1 MKIEKHEEALK
12 EVYETIDQALSDP
25 KGLLGHQ
32 RRIASMMSMGMQQA
46 IELYFH
52 KLHIIKPGTQLKHEW
67 FKLDEK
73 NIINKIL
80 PVLTKKLEEIPK
92 INEIL
97 FLARKIESENNY
109 QIGFCDCLH
118 IAIAKRLDATLV
130 TRDKDLIIIGRRY
143 VYVDKPENL
152 IC

>member
-1 MKIEKHEEALK
+1 VVLKRYYIDTCIWLNLFKKEGDAERGVPYWEIADKFINNIKESEQGDVIVSTIVLK
-12 EVYETIDQALSDP
+12 ELT
-25 KGLLGHQ
+25 
-32 RRIASMMSMGMQQA
+32 
-46 IELYFH
+46 
-52 KLHIIKPGTQLKHEW
+52 
-67 FKLDEK
+67 FKLKESFNKKRSFFKEK
-73 NIINKIL
+73 PYIIIVKMIAEDIL
-80 PVLTKKLEEIPK
+80 
-92 INEIL
+92 
-97 FLARKIESENNY
+97 LARKIESENNY